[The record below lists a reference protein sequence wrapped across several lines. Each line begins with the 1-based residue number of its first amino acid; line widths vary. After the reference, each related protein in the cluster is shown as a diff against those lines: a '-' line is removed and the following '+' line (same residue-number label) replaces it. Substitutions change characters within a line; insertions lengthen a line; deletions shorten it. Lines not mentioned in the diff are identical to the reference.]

1 MILLFQRIKETEELW
16 KQKLADME
24 RNMQISRKREVADV
38 KAKLAEREKAFE
50 RLKSEYC
57 EVSERHEKNK
67 ERAVSAL
74 QEQMNAEKITE
85 MKVLAEKM
93 KRAMEDVIEKRELA
107 FRKYVQQLLHA
118 AEMSKLKALEE
129 MSLAK
134 EKELRQK
141 VAEAVEKAEIDKA
154 QGIKTL
160 EESLGLELANF
171 LEEQRKQFVGALK
184 HLKDSHEKEKGEMER
199 NYISQFNALKERLS
213 SATPET
219 QKKMLRDNVN
229 ALASNM
235 AEQQQSNKVGND
247 LPLTSAFSQLKELL
261 DQLSIGQKLHL
272 EKKLQEMRD
281 DQSTELKDQLLHAEI
296 KLEQLRKDY
305 KDEVESHQ
313 VTLSKYNALKEKA
326 RKHNRKLQEK
336 ECPSRK
342 PDFKYVEPADEHRNS
357 ASATTQGSNPKQ
369 QAFASGASNWGHGLE
384 SYQQNNLL
392 FCQPQK
398 LVSAQTRD
406 EEARS
411 LPTQTLSQELTSLKE
426 SFLKSLDRLMPIPQ
440 PPNPISSRPISK
452 LGYGTVKDTQFDV
465 AGPSLP
471 AKERRCSGSDC

>member
-107 FRKYVQQLLHA
+107 FRKYVQQLLHT

-141 VAEAVEKAEIDKA
+141 VAEAVEKAEMDKA
-154 QGIKTL
+154 QGIRTL

-171 LEEQRKQFVGALK
+171 LEEQRKQFVGA
-184 HLKDSHEKEKGEMER
+184 
-199 NYISQFNALKERLS
+199 A
-213 SATPET
+213 
-219 QKKMLRDNVN
+219 
-229 ALASNM
+229 
-235 AEQQQSNKVGND
+235 
-247 LPLTSAFSQLKELL
+247 
-261 DQLSIGQKLHL
+261 
-272 EKKLQEMRD
+272 
-281 DQSTELKDQLLHAEI
+281 
-296 KLEQLRKDY
+296 
-305 KDEVESHQ
+305 
-313 VTLSKYNALKEKA
+313 
-326 RKHNRKLQEK
+326 
-336 ECPSRK
+336 
-342 PDFKYVEPADEHRNS
+342 
-357 ASATTQGSNPKQ
+357 
-369 QAFASGASNWGHGLE
+369 
-384 SYQQNNLL
+384 
-392 FCQPQK
+392 
-398 LVSAQTRD
+398 
-406 EEARS
+406 
-411 LPTQTLSQELTSLKE
+411 
-426 SFLKSLDRLMPIPQ
+426 
-440 PPNPISSRPISK
+440 
-452 LGYGTVKDTQFDV
+452 
-465 AGPSLP
+465 
-471 AKERRCSGSDC
+471 